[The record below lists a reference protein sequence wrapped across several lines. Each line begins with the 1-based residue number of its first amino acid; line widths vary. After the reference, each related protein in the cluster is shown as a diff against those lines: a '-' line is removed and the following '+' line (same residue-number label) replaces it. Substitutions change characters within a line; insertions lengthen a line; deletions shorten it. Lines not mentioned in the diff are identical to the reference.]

1 VRGRRDPGLLCR
13 QFFGRNTTNELLE
26 KIALIRLE
34 DITDRNG
41 IKTLDQL
48 NMDVNI
54 NFSLVEYMR
63 LSEAITFFL
72 DKKKDA
78 PVAIP
83 IGVQAFFLSFEKG
96 SKKIRKALSANV
108 PKIDILK
115 VPSMTTFL
123 NISTIGNATEKIIR
137 NAAGFWNFS
146 PIKNTIREFQYK
158 FIFNQLGLNNRV
170 SHFVQNYSKA
180 CTLCTKSAVPEPVPD
195 ETFLHL
201 FYDCPTTRSIR
212 DKIIRKHF
220 SALAH
225 RPRNIL
231 LRFWL
236 LADIDNNTNLF
247 ISAAVCT
254 LNYLIWNMKLKR
266 DITSFS
272 TLEQNWIY
280 ILDTLVKQSLKIRE
294 AVLLVHYDICRRW
307 HG

>member
-13 QFFGRNTTNELLE
+13 QFFGRNTTNDLLE

-34 DITDRNG
+34 DITERNG

-72 DKKKDA
+72 DKKKRCAGGRSDWCS
-78 PVAIP
+78 
-83 IGVQAFFLSFEKG
+83 GLFLSFDKG
-96 SKKIRKALSANV
+96 SKKIRKALSAKG

-123 NISTIGNATEKIIR
+123 NISTIGNATEKITR

-146 PIKNTIREFQYK
+146 LIKNTMKEFQYK
-158 FIFNQLGLNNRV
+158 FIFNQLGLNSRV

-180 CTLCTKSAVPEPVPD
+180 CTLCTKSAVPAPVPD
-195 ETFLHL
+195 ETSLHL
-201 FYDCPTTRSIR
+201 FYDCPTTSSIR
-212 DKIIRKHF
+212 DKITRKYF
-220 SALAH
+220 SALVH

-236 LADIDNNTNLF
+236 LAEVDNNTNLF

-254 LNYLIWNMKLKR
+254 LNYLI
-266 DITSFS
+266 
-272 TLEQNWIY
+272 
-280 ILDTLVKQSLKIRE
+280 
-294 AVLLVHYDICRRW
+294 
-307 HG
+307 